1 MAFVSEGEGEC
12 VVGAVVD
19 GGGGGDGLRT
29 TAALLASRD
38 KMEYCIR
45 TFTLSYENTNWKCF
59 LIETACIN

>member
-19 GGGGGDGLRT
+19 GGGGGGDGLRT

-45 TFTLSYENTNWKCF
+45 TFTLSYENTN
-59 LIETACIN
+59 